1 MTTTISPPK
10 SRAQGFQAEIQAYLN
25 DVATWLLKAGRAD
38 LTKNLKDAVEA
49 RRSTTP
55 TVVVIGETSR
65 GKSSLVNALLNRTEL
80 SPIGLDTTTGCN
92 VVLHHADQLQARVR
106 LIATGEVVDIPLDE
120 IEDWATVDGN
130 PDNQRGVFA
139 VLLGVNCPLLEQM
152 TIIDTPGVGGLDG
165 GHGALAAEAAAAADA
180 AVLVVDPNA
189 PISGPE
195 LRFLSNVAE
204 TVDNIAIVLTK
215 VEDYPHWRTMAET
228 NVQLVSAKVP
238 RLAEAPVFPVSNLL
252 AMNPADRAESGIGAL
267 EEHLRVRIAARTE
280 VLRYANILQV
290 AQSCLAE
297 VGRVQRAQHAAL
309 EAEADTLTALKAERT
324 RLESVGAD
332 GKKLMR
338 DLDDGLRRLSL
349 DRADGL
355 NRGMRDLRTSYDEHV
370 STLRADAISALP
382 AQLISDVTA
391 LADRLSEDARPSDHA
406 HRTAHPPSRC
416 CRP

>member
-1 MTTTISPPK
+1 M
-10 SRAQGFQAEIQAYLN
+10 
-25 DVATWLLKAGRAD
+25 
-38 LTKNLKDAVEA
+38 
-49 RRSTTP
+49 
-55 TVVVIGETSR
+55 
-65 GKSSLVNALLNRTEL
+65 
-80 SPIGLDTTTGCN
+80 
-92 VVLHHADQLQARVR
+92 
-106 LIATGEVVDIPLDE
+106 IATGEVVDIPLDE

-215 VEDYPHWRTMAET
+215 VEDYPQWRTMAET
-228 NVQLVSAKVP
+228 NAQLVSAKVP

-267 EEHLRVRIAARTE
+267 EEHLRVQIASWTE

-297 VGRVQRAQHAAL
+297 VGRVQRAQHVAL

-332 GKKLMR
+332 GKKLIAR
-338 DLDDGLRRLSL
+338 PLQDELRRLSL

-391 LADRLSEDARPSDHA
+391 LADRLSEDAQRPSDHA
-406 HRTAHPPSRC
+406 HRTAHLPSRC